1 MATRQELN
9 AILAKTQEAARQ
21 AESAM
26 LERASALSQA
36 QADLEDAEEAVKAA
50 EAALAKHSA
59 NVSQGLGQVLQRI
72 APPPASTP
80 AEPVEEAPEEG
91 EVGAEPADAAEA
103 ELEPE
108 PAPQGEPWYNRGLIG
123 WLTGR

>member
-72 APPPASTP
+72 APPPAPTP

-91 EVGAEPADAAEA
+91 EDGAEPADAAEA

-108 PAPQGEPWYNRGLIG
+108 PAPRREPWYNRGLVG